1 MSEWYAKDISKK
13 VKTGIKTKGMSGKPI
28 VTEAPYGYVK
38 DPDNKDFWIIDEEA
52 AEVVRLIFRLF
63 IGGKNRNQ
71 IAVYLTQEQIPTPTF
86 YMKDRGRGTCK
97 NKTLGED
104 NRCKWNKATL
114 TNILTRQEYCGD
126 VVNFKT
132 TKHFR
137 DKHNHYVDRSQ
148 WHITENVHEPIIS
161 RSDFETVQ
169 RILENA
175 PVRRPNGDGEIHPL
189 SGLLFCKD
197 CGAKCT
203 FVLITG
209 TAASGTLL
217 FAASMRPLDERSTWA
232 AKSKKEYDLD
242 ENGERIRLP
251 SGRYKTH
258 KVDLTGWNDKDNTL
272 LWRKAWADY
281 TNDFLERNGSP
292 ERIDHRSNAERG
304 IDELPTVHMGVAACQ
319 MEKKGIATEK
329 GELNRSIQKTNRL
342 IREIRAQIGK
352 LKEWIADLFK
362 ARETAPK
369 QPPQSPNLANL
380 LMKYLSVQREKSR
393 KYSQSW
399 QRQHATD
406 ELKTIAAAVNYL
418 SEHGIS
424 NLDELDDSLSSV
436 SDKAYSIR
444 AGMKTAE
451 ERMKK
456 LQKLIEYGKNY
467 TEYKPIHD
475 ELKKLQNGWTNKRDK
490 YEEAHRA
497 ELTLWNAASRYL
509 HANLTDTK
517 TLPISKWKQEYA
529 DLKVQRDTDY
539 TKLKATR
546 ADVSELQK
554 IRKCVDIALR
564 ADQPEQAQSRTKR
577 HDIDR

>member
-1 MSEWYAKDISKK
+1 MPQQGAAPLAPLTRLSLHTHKNSIPAFGVCTIFAGFHFIREVIPIAIYHCNISIVSRGKGKSAVAAAAYRSGEKLTNEWDGMTHDY
-13 VKTGIKTKGMSGKPI
+13 TRKGGVVHTEIMLPPHAPPSFSDRSTLWNSVELYEKAGNAQLAREIDAALPI
-28 VTEAPYGYVK
+28 ELSR
-38 DPDNKDFWIIDEEA
+38 E
-52 AEVVRLIFRLF
+52 
-63 IGGKNRNQ
+63 
-71 IAVYLTQEQIPTPTF
+71 EQI
-86 YMKDRGRGTCK
+86 RLVR
-97 NKTLGED
+97 
-104 NRCKWNKATL
+104 
-114 TNILTRQEYCGD
+114 EYCSSQFVSRGMC
-126 VVNFKT
+126 
-132 TKHFR
+132 
-137 DKHNHYVDRSQ
+137 VDFVIHDTNSGNPHC
-148 WHITENVHEPIIS
+148 HIMLT
-161 RSDFETVQ
+161 
-169 RILENA
+169 
-175 PVRRPNGDGEIHPL
+175 
-189 SGLLFCKD
+189 
-197 CGAKCT
+197 
-203 FVLITG
+203 
-209 TAASGTLL
+209 
-217 FAASMRPLDERSTWA
+217 MRPLDERGAWA

-258 KVDLTGWNDKDNTL
+258 KIDLTGWNDKDNTL
-272 LWRKAWADY
+272 LWRKAWADF

-304 IDELPTVHMGVAACQ
+304 IDEIPTVHMGVAACQ

-329 GELNRSIQKTNRL
+329 GELNRNIQKANRL

-362 ARETAPK
+362 ARETAPE

-393 KYSQSW
+393 KYSQRW
-399 QRQHATD
+399 QQQHTAD

-424 NLDELDDSLSSV
+424 NLDELDASLSSV
-436 SDKAYSIR
+436 SDKAFSIR
-444 AGMKTAE
+444 EGMKTAE

-509 HANLTDTK
+509 HAHLPEGVK
-517 TLPISKWKQEYA
+517 TLPISAWEKEYTA
-529 DLKVQRDTDY
+529 
-539 TKLKATR
+539 LKAQREAEYDTLKETR
-546 ADVSELQK
+546 AEVAELQK
-554 IRKCVDIALR
+554 IRRCVDIVLR
-564 ADQPEQAQSRTKR
+564 ADQPEQTQNRAKR
-577 HDIDR
+577 HEQER

>member
-1 MSEWYAKDISKK
+1 MLPSLTDIGGFAATRGCTPCAAYAAIPAHPQKRHTRLWRLYHFCGFCYPIREVIPIAIYHWNIGIVSRGKGKSAVAAAAYRSGEKLTNEWDGMTHDYTRKGGVVHTEIMLPPHAPPSFSDRSTLWNSVELYEKAGNAQLAREIDAALPIELSREEQIRL
-13 VKTGIKTKGMSGKPI
+13 VREYCSSQFVSKGMCVDFAIHDTNSGNPH
-28 VTEAPYGYVK
+28 
-38 DPDNKDFWIIDEEA
+38 
-52 AEVVRLIFRLF
+52 
-63 IGGKNRNQ
+63 
-71 IAVYLTQEQIPTPTF
+71 
-86 YMKDRGRGTCK
+86 C
-97 NKTLGED
+97 
-104 NRCKWNKATL
+104 
-114 TNILTRQEYCGD
+114 
-126 VVNFKT
+126 
-132 TKHFR
+132 
-137 DKHNHYVDRSQ
+137 
-148 WHITENVHEPIIS
+148 HIMFT
-161 RSDFETVQ
+161 
-169 RILENA
+169 
-175 PVRRPNGDGEIHPL
+175 
-189 SGLLFCKD
+189 
-197 CGAKCT
+197 
-203 FVLITG
+203 
-209 TAASGTLL
+209 
-217 FAASMRPLDERSTWA
+217 MRPLDERGAWA

-258 KVDLTGWNDKDNTL
+258 KIDLTGWNDKDNTL

-304 IDELPTVHMGVAACQ
+304 IDEIPTVHMGVAACQ

-329 GELNRSIQKTNRL
+329 GELNRNIQKANRL

-393 KYSQSW
+393 KYSQRW
-399 QRQHATD
+399 QQQHTAD

-424 NLDELDDSLSSV
+424 NLDELDASLSSV

-444 AGMKTAE
+444 EGMKNAE
-451 ERMKK
+451 QRMKE
-456 LQKLIEYGKNY
+456 LQKLIEYGENY
-467 TEYKPIHD
+467 LQYKPIHA
-475 ELKKLQNGWTNKRDK
+475 ELKKLKNGWTNKRDK

-509 HANLTDTK
+509 HANLPKGTK
-517 TLPISKWKQEYA
+517 TLPIAEWEQEYA
-529 DLKVQRDTDY
+529 DLKTQRDSDY
-539 TKLKATR
+539 TKLKETR
-546 ADVSELQK
+546 AEVAELQK

-564 ADQPEQAQSRTKR
+564 ADQPEQTRTKR